1 MRAACCVSFAFR
13 DQRFYVVEL
22 LPENYNWLLHYRIYI
37 LIVCYMPASVLLL
50 FMNIFRKAKDRW
62 LMIIT
67 AAAGA
72 AAVCF
77 AVLLTVYFVRVQRP
91 GKTDILALCAL
102 GVLLSGMSAKVI
114 LGRRV
119 PAVTRGGFTP
129 AAMMAFVM
137 LMLLTLSMKEMQT
150 REELMKS
157 RRREEELKQLNAVNK
172 EFTRIVVHEINTPLT
187 VASGYAQML
196 RMSRNAQIQPLRER
210 VNVQTLLSDA
220 AAIAKPVLQKNEDF
234 LEIDC
239 RECGDVAA
247 NRDAMLQ
254 IFMNLADNA
263 GRHTRN
269 GRIKLSAES
278 DGSNAIFRVSDTG
291 SGISRENRD
300 KVFDQGYSPDG
311 RSGIGLAVCR
321 DLVTAYGGVMEIE
334 STGPYGTVFM
344 FTLPLWKEN

>member
-1 MRAACCVSFAFR
+1 
-13 DQRFYVVEL
+13 
-22 LPENYNWLLHYRIYI
+22 
-37 LIVCYMPASVLLL
+37 
-50 FMNIFRKAKDRW
+50 
-62 LMIIT
+62 
-67 AAAGA
+67 
-72 AAVCF
+72 
-77 AVLLTVYFVRVQRP
+77 
-91 GKTDILALCAL
+91 
-102 GVLLSGMSAKVI
+102 MSAEVI

-129 AAMMAFVM
+129 AAMTAFVM

-150 REELMKS
+150 REELLES

-172 EFTRIVVHEINTPLT
+172 EFTRIVAHEINTPLT
-187 VASGYAQML
+187 VASGYAQMLSRQLRRGEENPEMADTLDTISSETRRLSALVAQML

-220 AAIAKPVLQKNEDF
+220 AAIAKPVLQKNENF

-239 RECGDVAA
+239 RECGDIAA

-278 DGSNAIFRVSDTG
+278 DGSNVIFRVSDTG

-334 STGPYGTVFM
+334 STGPDGTVFM